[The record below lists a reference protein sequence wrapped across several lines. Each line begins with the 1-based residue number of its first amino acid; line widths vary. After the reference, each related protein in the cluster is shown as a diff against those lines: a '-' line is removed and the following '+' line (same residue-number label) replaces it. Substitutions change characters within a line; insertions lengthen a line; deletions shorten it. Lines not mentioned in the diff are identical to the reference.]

1 MKKPKPVMF
10 VVSSVFALA
19 LTGVTATQDRPCAD
33 ERSHQFDFWIGEW
46 DVYAEGELAGSNSI
60 QPILDGCVL
69 LESWVGSGGSK
80 GSSFNFF
87 NPGTREWQQFWVW
100 KKGTTLEL
108 SGRFTGNRM
117 VLEGKS
123 KGKDGG
129 EIFNRITWFKNDDA
143 TVRQHWETSTDQGK
157 KWATAFDGLYKRRN

>member
-1 MKKPKPVMF
+1 MF
-10 VVSSVFALA
+10 VVLSVFALA
-19 LTGVTATQDRPCAD
+19 LTGVMAAQNRPCSD

-46 DVYAEGELAGSNSI
+46 DVYDEGELAGSNSI

-87 NPGTREWQQFWVW
+87 NPGNQKWQQFWVW
-100 KKGTTLEL
+100 KNGATLEL

-123 KGKDGG
+123 KRKDGG
-129 EIFNRITWFKNDDA
+129 EIFNRITRFKNDDA
-143 TVRQHWETSTDQGK
+143 AVRQHWETSADQGK
-157 KWATAFDGLYKRRN
+157 KWETAFDGLYKRRN